1 MHDRRDLAA
10 EVAATLFRA
19 EFAVDAALRRTAAL
33 AGALPAARRRG
44 RIAATVG
51 QPAIDGVAEAVV
63 ALSRARAAL
72 VAAHEDLA
80 VVHRRLGLGTFGSG
94 PGHEKPPDEPLLRPS
109 GLRIVSDKH
118 VA

>member
-19 EFAVDAALRRTAAL
+19 ELAVDAALRRTAAL

-51 QPAIDGVAEAVV
+51 QPAIDGAAEAVV
-63 ALSRARAAL
+63 ALTRARAAL

-80 VVHRRLGLGTFGSG
+80 AVHRRLGLGVFASG
-94 PGHEKPPDEPLLRPS
+94 PIHDKPDETETDPS
-109 GLRIVSDKH
+109 RIQIVPDRT
-118 VA
+118 AA